1 MEMRHI
7 SAGRGVSLNVK
18 SPQTTAPQQVMKW
31 PWRWVHTLYAGHMER
46 IVVTGIGA
54 VTPVG
59 LTARETWE
67 SLLAGQSGVVQ

>member
-1 MEMRHI
+1 
-7 SAGRGVSLNVK
+7 
-18 SPQTTAPQQVMKW
+18 
-31 PWRWVHTLYAGHMER
+31 MER